1 MNKEGTLNKPH
12 FLNKEIL
19 KYRKPNSLLEQR
31 ELLISPTKFT
41 SSTSTLLLNILHSKL
56 GNYFSTYIIYS
67 YSSFSAITL
76 HLNQPLVSDV
86 YVG

>member
-31 ELLISPTKFT
+31 EFLISPTKFT

-56 GNYFSTYIIYS
+56 VTISLPILFTATVHFLLSHYT
-67 YSSFSAITL
+67 
-76 HLNQPLVSDV
+76 
-86 YVG
+86 